1 VDREALSV
9 QATLTT
15 RFDALDR
22 LRALAVVLMVQG
34 HTFTALM
41 RPDALPSWFM
51 QWHALLHGL
60 TAPAFLFGA
69 GLAFGIASY
78 PRYGSH
84 RRVGGPFW
92 KRMRRYAVLIVIGY
106 ALQLP
111 GASLW
116 AALKL
121 RGEALAPVLRVGPLH
136 LIALCLGACQLAALV
151 IRSARVHA
159 ALAFALGCAI
169 SITAPLVYGA
179 DLGLRAGPFLGP
191 WLDAST
197 GSLFPI
203 FPWASFSF
211 FGVAIGGALAL
222 RRELPRA
229 LVWVAPGL
237 ALAATAYV
245 LFLSGVR
252 WSDPKWFWHASPL
265 NTAFRVGLVLVLLG
279 LLHTLPAPR
288 DRDGWTAR
296 LARQSLVAF
305 VVHLLLLYGTPFTP
319 SLHRLYG
326 LRLDAASVTLVFAGV
341 MGLTMLAVW
350 LWDSGLEERG
360 LALRWVRAGLTAL
373 GLFML
378 TR

>member
-1 VDREALSV
+1 M
-9 QATLTT
+9 Q

-41 RPDALPSWFM
+41 RADALPSWFM
-51 QWHALLHGL
+51 QWHALVHGL

-69 GLAFGIASY
+69 GLAWGIASY
-78 PRYGSH
+78 PRYQAQ
-84 RRVGGPFW
+84 PFW
-92 KRMRRYAVLIVIGY
+92 RRMRRYTMLLLIGY
-106 ALQLP
+106 VLQLP
-111 GASLW
+111 GASLL
-116 AALKL
+116 AAFKL

-136 LIALCLGACQLAALV
+136 LIALCLALCQLLALA
-151 IRSARVHA
+151 IRTPRVHA
-159 ALAFALGCAI
+159 LLCLLLGCAI
-169 SITAPLVYGA
+169 SLAAPHVYSA
-179 DLGLRAGPFLGP
+179 ALDAGPFVSP

-203 FPWASFSF
+203 FPWASFAF
-211 FGVAIGGALAL
+211 LGVAVGGGLAL

-229 LVWVAPGL
+229 LAWVASGL
-237 ALAATAYV
+237 VLAGTAYV

-265 NTAFRVGLVLVLLG
+265 NTAFRVGLVLTLLG
-279 LLHTLPAPR
+279 LLHALPGRVA
-288 DRDGWTAR
+288 RDGWSAA

-305 VVHLLLLYGTPFTP
+305 VVHLLLIYGTPLTP
-319 SLHRLYG
+319 SLNRHFG
-326 LRLDAASVTLVFAGV
+326 LKLDALAASLVFLAV
-341 MGLTMLAVW
+341 MGLTLLAVR
-350 LWDSGLEERG
+350 LWDSGFQERG
-360 LALRWVRAGLTAL
+360 LSSPWVRVGLTML